1 MSFNFNFKDFKYLQ
15 KLRAKYAGNEN
26 AYDAIL
32 YHMLTTSESDIDIPK
47 KLKRA
52 MEFYATPAGEKVYSQ
67 ILSGK
72 VDGNR
77 EGDREE
83 DREGDIYDYSN
94 DLAKA
99 AQRERNFRK
108 DVVSPEILAAEALQR
123 FNNSI

>member
-15 KLRAKYAGNEN
+15 KLRVKYAGNEN
-26 AYDAIL
+26 AYDAVL
-32 YHMLTTSESDIDIPK
+32 YHMLTTSESGVDISK

-52 MEFYATPAGEKVYSQ
+52 MEFYATPAGGKVYNQ

-77 EGDREE
+77 EE
-83 DREGDIYDYSN
+83 DRDEDIYDYSN

-99 AQRERNFRK
+99 AQREGNFRK
-108 DVVSPEILAAEALQR
+108 DVVSAELLAAEALQR